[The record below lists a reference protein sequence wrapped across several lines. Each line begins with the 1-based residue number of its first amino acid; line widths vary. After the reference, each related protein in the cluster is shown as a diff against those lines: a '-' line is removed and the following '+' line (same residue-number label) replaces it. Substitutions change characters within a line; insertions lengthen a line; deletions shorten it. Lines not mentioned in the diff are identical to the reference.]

1 MTAPVLPQAAQ
12 PASDPLADVFAAA
25 PLSVASTI
33 EEAAATQKGE
43 VDDGDWGEWDQYE
56 DPSDVKF
63 PTLALTPRETTS
75 QPEESKQEVP
85 DTAASSVQ
93 QFPKVTNLDDLM
105 SLMNVSQ
112 PVTST
117 STLPAANTTD

>member
-1 MTAPVLPQAAQ
+1 M
-12 PASDPLADVFAAA
+12 
-25 PLSVASTI
+25 
-33 EEAAATQKGE
+33 
-43 VDDGDWGEWDQYE
+43 
-56 DPSDVKF
+56 KF

-85 DTAASSVQ
+85 EAAASSVQ

-117 STLPAANTTD
+117 ATLPVANTTD